1 MRFWSLKQAKR
12 LALATLLAL
21 AGTAQAQVKVGDRVF
36 IPMYS
41 EHLREDGYAT
51 GIVEKLEG
59 DKALVI
65 MREVVPGRGKT
76 LYGTCHPGAN
86 SPLSGAEVLSDNP
99 DAPILRKTFA
109 LGELKGWR
117 EGKDEYLERENVG
130 TIFYKWLGDGM
141 AVTPERARFGAA
153 KARSLGLPR
162 MAQALELAAVQ
173 IDSTGG
179 MGFPV
184 GAQQILQGAPRALS
198 AVLEQGRKDP
208 AAAEVMRGILDGSQ
222 PMNTDDVLGMA
233 MAKVLLVVREQWARL
248 PSELGGA
255 AKAAQWGEA
264 EAIAEA
270 YVDALTSGG
279 SKPYAGKEAA
289 ALKAELTQVL
299 KAGRWPEL
307 PAGKVQGQ
315 APSPFEGRTQPISG

>member
-1 MRFWSLKQAKR
+1 MGHAQR
-12 LALATLLAL
+12 LALLALLAL
-21 AGTAQAQVKVGDRVF
+21 AGAASAQVHVGDRVF

-51 GIVEKLEG
+51 GIVEALEG
-59 DKALVI
+59 DRAIVI
-65 MREVVPGRGKT
+65 MREVVPGKGKT
-76 LYGTCHPGAN
+76 LYGTCHPGAK

-99 DAPILRKTFA
+99 DAPVLRKAFA
-109 LGELKGWR
+109 VGELKGWR

-141 AVTPERARFGAA
+141 AITPERARFGAA

-162 MAQALELAAVQ
+162 VGQALELAAVQ

-184 GAQQILQGAPRALS
+184 GAQQLMHGAPRALA

-208 AAAEVMRGILDGSQ
+208 AAAEVMRAILDGSQ
-222 PMNTDDVLGMA
+222 PMNGEDVLGMA
-233 MAKVLLVVREQWARL
+233 MAKVLLIVRDSWARL
-248 PSELGGA
+248 PNELGGT
-255 AKAAQWGEA
+255 AKATQWGEA

-270 YVDALTSGG
+270 YVDALTTGG
-279 SKPYAGKEAA
+279 AHPYVGRTAA
-289 ALKAELTQVL
+289 ELKASLKAELN
-299 KAGRWPEL
+299 AGRWPEL
-307 PAGKVQGQ
+307 PAGTVSGQ
-315 APSPFEGRTQPISG
+315 VSSPFEGRTQPISG

>member
-1 MRFWSLKQAKR
+1 MKHAQRFA
-12 LALATLLAL
+12 LLAL
-21 AGTAQAQVKVGDRVF
+21 LAFAGAVQAQLHVGDRVF

-51 GIVEKLEG
+51 GIIEALEG
-59 DKALVI
+59 DKAVVI
-65 MREVVPGRGKT
+65 IRELVPGKGKT

-99 DAPILRKTFA
+99 AAPVLRKTFA
-109 LGELKGWR
+109 VGELKGWR

-141 AVTPERARFGAA
+141 AVTPERARLGAA

-184 GAQQILQGAPRALS
+184 GAQQLMHGAPRALA

-208 AAAEVMRGILDGSQ
+208 AAAEVMRGILNGSQ
-222 PMNTDDVLGMA
+222 PMNTDDALGMA
-233 MAKVLLVVREQWARL
+233 MAKVLLIVREHWARL
-248 PSELGGA
+248 PSELGGS

-264 EAIAEA
+264 WTIAEA

-279 SKPYAGKEAA
+279 SKPYAGKEAT
-289 ALKAELTQVL
+289 ALKEELKQSL

>member
-1 MRFWSLKQAKR
+1 MKHAQR
-12 LALATLLAL
+12 LALLALLAL
-21 AGTAQAQVKVGDRVF
+21 AGAAQAQVHVGDRVF

-51 GIVEKLEG
+51 GIVEAVEG
-59 DKALVI
+59 EKAVVI
-65 MREVVPGRGKT
+65 MRELVPGKGKT

-99 DAPILRKTFA
+99 DAPILRKTFQV
-109 LGELKGWR
+109 GELKGWR

-153 KARSLGLPR
+153 KARRLGLPR
-162 MAQALELAAVQ
+162 VGQALELAAVQ

-184 GAQQILQGAPRALS
+184 GAQRLLQGAPRALA
-198 AVLEQGRKDP
+198 AVLEQGRKDL
-208 AAAEVMRGILDGSQ
+208 AAAEVMRAILDGSQ
-222 PMNTDDVLGMA
+222 PMNGDDVLGMA
-233 MAKVLLVVREQWARL
+233 MAKVLLIVRDAWAHL
-248 PSELGGA
+248 PNELGGTA
-255 AKAAQWGEA
+255 RATQWGEA
-264 EAIAEA
+264 KAIAEA

-279 SKPYAGKEAA
+279 SMPYAGRDAV
-289 ALKAELTQVL
+289 ALKAELVKALQ
-299 KAGRWPEL
+299 AGRWPEL
-307 PAGKVQGQ
+307 PAGAVSSQMS
-315 APSPFEGRTQPISG
+315 SPFEGRTQPISG